1 LGREQNYLPNPF
13 KWAKEKL
20 IMEIVNTT
28 SSLMNPIDWLI
39 PQGKSLFKAL
49 TSEKMQRRVRAI
61 VLFLLVLVLLF
72 IVGVIK
78 TIQISLQLAYQE
90 FESALRELEPVEIS
104 NSQESEP
111 VEAISNFHKIDEV
124 EFTSPIAVVRDTRI
138 RALRKEASQ
147 QGIRNA
153 SRMKKEDLLM
163 ALQNSV
169 QITHLNEVPNAS
181 NKNSRC
187 SNSGDSA

>member
-1 LGREQNYLPNPF
+1 
-13 KWAKEKL
+13 
-20 IMEIVNTT
+20 MEVINTLDT
-28 SSLMNPIDWLI
+28 LVSPIDWLI
-39 PQGKSLFKAL
+39 PQGKSLFKML
-49 TSEKMQRRVRAI
+49 TSEKMQRKVRAI

-72 IVGVIK
+72 IVGMIK

-90 FESALRELEPVEIS
+90 FKSALRELEPVEIS

-111 VEAISNFHKIDEV
+111 VEEILNSQKTDDIEL
-124 EFTSPIAVVRDTRI
+124 TPTIAVVRDTRI

-181 NKNSRC
+181 DKTSRC
-187 SNSGDSA
+187 SDSGDSA

>member
-1 LGREQNYLPNPF
+1 
-13 KWAKEKL
+13 
-20 IMEIVNTT
+20 MEAINTLDT
-28 SSLMNPIDWLI
+28 LMSPIDWLI
-39 PQGKSLFKAL
+39 PQSQMVIKVL
-49 TSEKMQRRVRAI
+49 TSEQTTRRVRAI
-61 VLFLLVLVLLF
+61 ILFLSVLVLLF

-78 TIQISLQLAYQE
+78 TTQISLQLAYQE
-90 FESALRELEPVEIS
+90 FESALREVEPVEIS

-111 VEAISNFHKIDEV
+111 VEEISNFHKIDEV

-138 RALRKEASQ
+138 RALRNEASQ

-181 NKNSRC
+181 DETSRC

>member
-1 LGREQNYLPNPF
+1 
-13 KWAKEKL
+13 
-20 IMEIVNTT
+20 MEIINSTGT
-28 SSLMNPIDWLI
+28 SISSIDWLI
-39 PQGKSLFKAL
+39 PQGKSLFKTL
-49 TSEKMQRRVRAI
+49 TSKTMQRRVRAI
-61 VLFLLVLVLLF
+61 VLFLSVLVLLLL
-72 IVGVIK
+72 VGVVK

-90 FESALRELEPVEIS
+90 FESALRELEPIEIS

-111 VEAISNFHKIDEV
+111 VEEISNSQKTDDIEL
-124 EFTSPIAVVRDTRI
+124 TPPIAAVVRDTRI

-181 NKNSRC
+181 DKTSRC
-187 SNSGDSA
+187 SDSGDSA

>member
-1 LGREQNYLPNPF
+1 
-13 KWAKEKL
+13 
-20 IMEIVNTT
+20 MEAINTLDT
-28 SSLMNPIDWLI
+28 LMSPIDWLI
-39 PQGKSLFKAL
+39 PQSQMVIKVL
-49 TSEKMQRRVRAI
+49 TSEQTTRRVRAI
-61 VLFLLVLVLLF
+61 ILFLSVLVLLF

-78 TIQISLQLAYQE
+78 TTQISLQLAYQE
-90 FESALRELEPVEIS
+90 FESALREVEPVEIS

-111 VEAISNFHKIDEV
+111 VEEISNFHKIDEV

-147 QGIRNA
+147 QGIWNA

-169 QITHLNEVPNAS
+169 QVTHLNEVPNAS
-181 NKNSRC
+181 DKTSRC
-187 SNSGDSA
+187 SDSGDSA

>member
-1 LGREQNYLPNPF
+1 
-13 KWAKEKL
+13 
-20 IMEIVNTT
+20 MEVINTLDT
-28 SSLMNPIDWLI
+28 LVSPIDWLI

-49 TSEKMQRRVRAI
+49 TSEKMQRKVRAI

-72 IVGVIK
+72 IVGMIK
-78 TIQISLQLAYQE
+78 TIQISLQLAYEE
-90 FESALRELEPVEIS
+90 FESALRDLEPVEIL

-111 VEAISNFHKIDEV
+111 VEEISNSQKTDDIEL
-124 EFTSPIAVVRDTRI
+124 TPTIAAVVRDTRI
-138 RALRKEASQ
+138 RALRKEASK

-187 SNSGDSA
+187 SDSGDSA

>member
-1 LGREQNYLPNPF
+1 
-13 KWAKEKL
+13 
-20 IMEIVNTT
+20 MEMINLTGT
-28 SSLMNPIDWLI
+28 SSIDWLI
-39 PQGKSLFKAL
+39 PQGKSLFKTL

-72 IVGVIK
+72 LVGVIK

-90 FESALRELEPVEIS
+90 FESALRDVEPVEIS

-111 VEAISNFHKIDEV
+111 VEEISNSQKTDDIEL
-124 EFTSPIAVVRDTRI
+124 TPTIAAVVRDTRI

>member
-1 LGREQNYLPNPF
+1 
-13 KWAKEKL
+13 
-20 IMEIVNTT
+20 MEAINTLDT
-28 SSLMNPIDWLI
+28 LMSPIDWLI
-39 PQGKSLFKAL
+39 SQGKSLFKAL
-49 TSEKMQRRVRAI
+49 TSKMMQRRVRAI

-72 IVGVIK
+72 IVGFIK

-90 FESALRELEPVEIS
+90 FESALRDLEPVENSNSQKSELVEEIS

-111 VEAISNFHKIDEV
+111 VEENSNFHKIDEV
-124 EFTSPIAVVRDTRI
+124 ESTSPIAVVRDTRI

-169 QITHLNEVPNAS
+169 QVTHLNEVPNAS

>member
-1 LGREQNYLPNPF
+1 
-13 KWAKEKL
+13 
-20 IMEIVNTT
+20 MEVINTLDT
-28 SSLMNPIDWLI
+28 LVSPIDWLV
-39 PQGKSLFKAL
+39 PQGKSLFKTL
-49 TSEKMQRRVRAI
+49 TSKKMQRRVRAI
-61 VLFLLVLVLLF
+61 VLFLSVLVLLF
-72 IVGVIK
+72 LVGVIK

-90 FESALRELEPVEIS
+90 FESALRDVEPVEIS

-111 VEAISNFHKIDEV
+111 VEEISNAQKTDDIES
-124 EFTSPIAVVRDTRI
+124 TPPIAAVVRDTRI

-181 NKNSRC
+181 DKTSRC
-187 SNSGDSA
+187 SDSGDSA

>member
-1 LGREQNYLPNPF
+1 
-13 KWAKEKL
+13 
-20 IMEIVNTT
+20 MEIVNTT

-39 PQGKSLFKAL
+39 PQGKSLFKTL

-61 VLFLLVLVLLF
+61 VLFLSVLVLLF

-90 FESALRELEPVEIS
+90 FESALRDVEPVEIS

-111 VEAISNFHKIDEV
+111 VEEISNSQKTDHIEL
-124 EFTSPIAVVRDTRI
+124 TPTIVRDMRI
-138 RALRKEASQ
+138 RSLRKEASQ

-153 SRMKKEDLLM
+153 SRMSKADLLT
-163 ALQNSV
+163 ALQNFV
-169 QITHLNEVPNAS
+169 QTTHSSEGSNAS
-181 NKNSRC
+181 DETSRC
-187 SNSGDSA
+187 SNSGGSA

>member
-1 LGREQNYLPNPF
+1 
-13 KWAKEKL
+13 
-20 IMEIVNTT
+20 MEIVNTT
-28 SSLMNPIDWLI
+28 SSLMNLIDWLI

-181 NKNSRC
+181 DKTSRC
-187 SNSGDSA
+187 SDSGDSA

>member
-1 LGREQNYLPNPF
+1 
-13 KWAKEKL
+13 
-20 IMEIVNTT
+20 MEMINLMGI
-28 SSLMNPIDWLI
+28 SSIDWLI
-39 PQGKSLFKAL
+39 PQGKSLFKTL

-61 VLFLLVLVLLF
+61 VLLLLILVLLF
-72 IVGVIK
+72 IVGMIK
-78 TIQISLQLAYQE
+78 TTQISLQLAYQE
-90 FESALRELEPVEIS
+90 FESALRDVEPVEIS

-111 VEAISNFHKIDEV
+111 VEEISNSQKTDDIES
-124 EFTSPIAVVRDTRI
+124 TPTIAVVRDTRI

-147 QGIRNA
+147 QDIRNA

-169 QITHLNEVPNAS
+169 QITHINEVPNAS
-181 NKNSRC
+181 DETSRC

>member
-1 LGREQNYLPNPF
+1 
-13 KWAKEKL
+13 
-20 IMEIVNTT
+20 MEVINTLDT
-28 SSLMNPIDWLI
+28 LVSPIDWLI

-78 TIQISLQLAYQE
+78 TIQISLQLAYEE
-90 FESALRELEPVEIS
+90 FESALRDLEPVEIL

-111 VEAISNFHKIDEV
+111 VEEISNSQKTDDLEP
-124 EFTSPIAVVRDTRI
+124 TSPIAIVRDMRI
-138 RALRKEASQ
+138 RSLRKEASQ

-153 SRMKKEDLLM
+153 SRMSKADLLT
-163 ALQNSV
+163 ALQNFV
-169 QITHLNEVPNAS
+169 QTTHSSEGSNAS
-181 NKNSRC
+181 DETSRC
-187 SNSGDSA
+187 SNSDGSA